1 MSADSRGRLASNT
14 SGDTLEAA
22 DEFFDSA
29 TSGWPVAK
37 GSGLAQSLRLAL
49 EQPTQIG
56 EDRTIATICGV
67 EKA

>member
-1 MSADSRGRLASNT
+1 MSADSPGRFASNA

-22 DEFFDSA
+22 GEFSDSA
-29 TSGWPVAK
+29 PSEWPVAK

-49 EQPTQIG
+49 EQPTQIR
-56 EDRTIATICGV
+56 EDRTIANMCGV